1 MVSILTNL
9 VLTVMSPDDNT
20 EIFGQLLHG
29 TARAWRQKL
38 DERLKPMGLSQ
49 AKWRTLMHLSLAG
62 DALTQA
68 EIAVRLGVEEPSVV
82 TLLHRLEREDW
93 ITRTNSA
100 QDRRCKMV
108 LLGRRAQ
115 RVIAQIT
122 SSAKTLRNELLADIS
137 TPDLQMC
144 MDVLAH
150 IKDRAEKNDKLRAR
164 SDKAAAR
171 RSAEH
176 NGQLKQGSSILR
188 KKAIRRGSK

>member
-1 MVSILTNL
+1 
-9 VLTVMSPDDNT
+9 MSPGDTT

-49 AKWRTLMHLSLAG
+49 AKWRTLMHLSIAG

-68 EIAVRLGVEEPSVV
+68 EIAARLGVEEPSVV

-100 QDRRCKMV
+100 LDRRCKMV

-115 RVIAQIT
+115 RVIGQIK
-122 SSAKTLRNELLADIS
+122 SSADTLRHELLADIS

-150 IKDRAEKNDKLRAR
+150 IKDRAEKSDKLSAR
-164 SDKAAAR
+164 GNKAVAR
-171 RSAEH
+171 RLAGH
-176 NGQLKQGSSILR
+176 NGRAKRGDSILR
-188 KKAIRRGSK
+188 KGAIRRGSK